1 MATTPEGKVKKLVK
15 LHLKAAGAYGFWP
28 VQTGM
33 GSRTLDCLGCHRRRA
48 FAIET
53 KAPGKQPTEQQLWLI
68 QQMQLAGMAVFVI
81 DSTDLSDPCWMELIA
96 WLGQDQIALLS

>member
-1 MATTPEGKVKKLVK
+1 MATTPEGKVKRLVK
-15 LHLKAAGAYGFWP
+15 QYLKDAGAYQFWP

-33 GSRTLDCLGCHRRRA
+33 GSRTLDCLGCHKRRA

-81 DSTDLSDPCWMELIA
+81 DSTDTSTPAWMELIA
-96 WLGQDQIALLS
+96 WLERDQTVIYR